1 MTSETFLSL
10 SHEQNAGKS
19 YLRNPFYPSTKNIIN
34 LLSCLYFIELL
45 STGANQKS
53 LKIPISANSFQLD
66 WVLFSTIEILQVLH
80 MTLQKLVANVR
91 ERFRATTSKS
101 GSTLTL
107 LTENIIYSIGKL
119 LTISSRDA
127 HIANQDKPLQKMV
140 CSNIIKFYLRNL
152 LSCTLPSAKTW
163 LICEVAFLN
172 SFLSTILLTHTLS
185 WLFDYQCITNR
196 LKIGN
201 IFNVT

>member
-1 MTSETFLSL
+1 M
-10 SHEQNAGKS
+10 GKS
-19 YLRNPFYPSTKNIIN
+19 YLRNPPYPSTKYIN

-66 WVLFSTIEILQVLH
+66 CVLFSTTEILQVLH

-119 LTISSRDA
+119 LKISSRDA
-127 HIANQDKPLQKMV
+127 HFANQDKSLQNMV
-140 CSNIIKFYLRNL
+140 CSNIKFYLWKTILKNYPEGDLAKYKNETEL
-152 LSCTLPSAKTW
+152 LSRVFEHLSSAQF
-163 LICEVAFLN
+163 C
-172 SFLSTILLTHTLS
+172 
-185 WLFDYQCITNR
+185 
-196 LKIGN
+196 
-201 IFNVT
+201 